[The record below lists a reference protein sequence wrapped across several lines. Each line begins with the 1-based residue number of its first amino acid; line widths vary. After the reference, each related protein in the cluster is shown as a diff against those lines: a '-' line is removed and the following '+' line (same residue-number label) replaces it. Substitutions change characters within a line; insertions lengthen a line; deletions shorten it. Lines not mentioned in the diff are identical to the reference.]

1 MAPNVGSILYSYV
14 GYRVTCDILALTAL
28 LYALAYFITN
38 VGLSVLANERKHKE
52 ALRLLESTVFP
63 DEE

>member
-1 MAPNVGSILYSYV
+1 MAPNIGSILYSYV

-28 LYALAYFITN
+28 LYASAYFITN
-38 VGLSVLANERKHKE
+38 VGLNVLQDERKHKV
-52 ALRLLESTVFP
+52 ALKLLESTIFP